1 MKVVI
6 AYENRGKLNEEDQ
19 KIIDFYRVCGS
30 PEDEIELDTFSD
42 AYELAQEL
50 GRELCVGSFVIRE
63 NKEIPSIT
71 IVYEEEAE

>member
-30 PEDEIELDTFSD
+30 HEDEIELDTFSD
-42 AYELAQEL
+42 VYELAQEL
-50 GRELCVGSFVIRE
+50 GRVLCVGSFVILE